1 MDQTNCTE
9 EKLEQTEAV
18 VEQTAEAPVEQTV
31 SGPVMLAP
39 QDFELL
45 KTGFKAYYDALLRL
59 IKNTKDKDVTISKIT
74 RELQKYREGFA
85 KSLKKPIA
93 LSLLSFLEDNKKTLR
108 ELEDYAKDR
117 DNVLKYLDYLLSD
130 LESVLE
136 LYDIRC
142 EEDGSFTIKLSP
154 VKDAEVVAIP
164 EVELVELPE
173 PEGVEYAD
181 GNATADT
188 LLEYLKQGQARVE
201 TLIQNNAALDA
212 NLTAYTAV
220 ASLVDRTNA
229 DAVLMPIYRK
239 LVALY
244 KGVARTIEEVKEL
257 ITDENFAQVYRDVL
271 EFTVE
276 SCSDLLTFMDV
287 TVLDELND
295 EFDSKTCKILK
306 VLPTEDAALDKKI
319 AARHTS
325 AYLLE
330 GALIYPAK
338 VSVYKLQ

>member
-9 EKLEQTEAV
+9 EKIAAATETAVEQTEAT
-18 VEQTAEAPVEQTV
+18 VEPVANAPI
-31 SGPVMLAP
+31 MLAQ

-45 KTGFKAYYDALLRL
+45 KSGFKAYYDALLRM
-59 IKNTKDKDVTISKIT
+59 IKNTKDKDATISKIT

-93 LSLLSFLEDNKKTLR
+93 VSLLSFLEDNKKTLR

-117 DNVLKYLDYLLSD
+117 DGVLKYLGYLLSD
-130 LESVLE
+130 LEAVLE

-142 EEDGSFTIKLSP
+142 DEEGGFTVKLKPASEA
-154 VKDAEVVAIP
+154 DAESIP
-164 EVELVELPE
+164 EVELIELPE
-173 PEGVEYAD
+173 PEGVEYAE
-181 GNATADT
+181 GAATVDT
-188 LLEYLKQGQARVE
+188 LVEYLKLGQARVE
-201 TLIQNNAALDA
+201 ALIGNNGALDA
-212 NLTAYTAV
+212 NLAAYTAI
-220 ASLVDRTNA
+220 ASSIDRTNA

-239 LVALY
+239 LAALY
-244 KGVARTIEEVKEL
+244 LAVAKKIREAEAE
-257 ITDENFAQVYRDVL
+257 ITEENFSAVYRGVL
-271 EFTVE
+271 ELVTE

-287 TVLDELND
+287 TVLDELTD

-306 VLPTEDAALDKKI
+306 ILPTADAELDKKI

-330 GALIYPAK
+330 GAVIYPAK

>member
-9 EKLEQTEAV
+9 EKLEQA
-18 VEQTAEAPVEQTV
+18 AEAPMEQATGV
-31 SGPVMLAP
+31 TTLNP

-45 KTGFKAYYDALLRL
+45 KAGFKAYYDALLRL
-59 IKNTKDKDVTISKIT
+59 IKNTKDKDATISKIT
-74 RELQKYREGFA
+74 RELQKYREGFS

-93 LSLLSFLEDNKKTLR
+93 VSVLSFLEDSKKTLR

-117 DNVLKYLDYLLSD
+117 DGVLKYLGYLLSD
-130 LESVLE
+130 LEAVLE

-142 EEDGSFTIKLSP
+142 
-154 VKDAEVVAIP
+154 DAEGGFTVKLKPVAETDAEAIP
-164 EVELVELPE
+164 EVELIEIPE
-173 PEGVEYAD
+173 AEGVEYAD

-188 LLEYLKQGQARVE
+188 LLEYLKLGQARVE
-201 TLIQNNAALDA
+201 AMIQNNAALDA
-212 NLTAYTAV
+212 NLAAYTAV
-220 ASLVDRTNA
+220 ASSIDRANA

-239 LVALY
+239 LAALY
-244 KGVARTIEEVKEL
+244 VAVAKKIGETEAQ
-257 ITDENFAQVYRDVL
+257 ITEENFAEIYREVL

-276 SCSDLLTFMDV
+276 GCSDLLTFMEV
-287 TVLDELND
+287 TVLDELTD

-306 VLPTEDAALDKKI
+306 ILPTDNAELDKKI

-330 GALIYPAK
+330 GAVIYPAK